1 MESFRSNLQ
10 RDYENKKIRNLQE
23 AIRDSFRSYFIE
35 KGYLTHNSIPIISQE
50 DKTVMFTSSSTNV
63 IKPTVIS
70 GDYPLVGFIVS
81 QECLRN
87 HALKYAFNNNWLPF
101 GQAYFNI
108 SSILSK
114 PGRFSEVF
122 KEALEYTTKHLEV
135 NPADII
141 IRSTNKLDKL
151 KDIDKHTNLKVEYDT
166 KNKKYYQWNYGIPNV
181 HGEGLTISIKNTSEN
196 SYLDVGNI
204 VRFIDNKNNE
214 RGIEFGY
221 GHEFLLS
228 SLVGAKN
235 PLALSQIFEL
245 FPFNSDLSSKYYGY
259 LEVIGRIKKAKSENI
274 RVNKSARRTYKKY
287 LESAK
292 YMGDS
297 LGKDTKTIISELSK
311 FCEYIS
317 CPTDFK
323 LEKRR
328 LDEFIDKKV

>member
-1 MESFRSNLQ
+1 MEKFRSNLQ
-10 RDYENKKIRNLQE
+10 RDYENKKIRNLQVK
-23 AIRDSFRSYFIE
+23 IRDSFRSYFIE
-35 KGYLTHNSIPIISQE
+35 KGYLYHNPIPIISQE

-70 GDYPLVGFIVS
+70 GDYPLVGFVVS

-87 HALKYAFNNNWLPF
+87 QALKYAFNNDWLPF
-101 GQAYFNI
+101 GQAYFSI
-108 SSILSK
+108 SSIFSR

-122 KEALEYTTKHLEV
+122 KEASEYTTKHLDV
-135 NPADII
+135 SPSDII
-141 IRSTNKLDKL
+141 IKSTKKLDKL
-151 KDIDKHTNLKVEYDT
+151 KDISKHTNLKVEYDT
-166 KNKKYYQWNYGIPNV
+166 KKRDYYQWNYGIPKIR
-181 HGEGLTISIKNTSEN
+181 GEGLTISIKNPTEN

-204 VRFIDNKNNE
+204 VRFVDNKNNE

-228 SLVGAKN
+228 SLVGVKN

-245 FPFNSDLSSKYYGY
+245 FPFNPDLSSKYYGY
-259 LEVIGRIKKAKSENI
+259 LEVIGRIKKAKNENI
-274 RVNKSARRTYKKY
+274 RVNRSARRTYKEY

-292 YMGDS
+292 HMGNF
-297 LGKDTKTIISELSK
+297 LGKDTNTILSELSK

-323 LEKRR
+323 LEQRI
-328 LDEFIDKKV
+328 LDEFMYKKV